1 MCMLVIRYRSIQ
13 RMIKKFQLQKS
24 VTNTPHRPWASRL
37 TTQQAI
43 FIDEALTSN
52 DELTS
57 PMLNSL
63 LSERWPELHSVPLS
77 IKE

>member
-1 MCMLVIRYRSIQ
+1 MLVIQYRSIQ
-13 RMIKKFQLQKS
+13 RLIKKFQLQK
-24 VTNTPHRPWASRL
+24 TTANTPRRPWASRL